1 MAACKLASQGK
12 TMADSSYDMEVQT
25 LRMLLSRQTPTDA
38 PVTPIQVDIKNPEDY
53 VAPRFCKKLK
63 GKQVS
68 PKGKQLSP
76 KGKQVSPKGKQV
88 SP

>member
-25 LRMLLSRQTPTDA
+25 LMTLLKRQTPADV

-53 VAPRFCKKLK
+53 VAPRFYKKLK

-68 PKGKQLSP
+68 GVSLSEILRNE
-76 KGKQVSPKGKQV
+76 VSGFTFKIN
-88 SP
+88 

>member
-25 LRMLLSRQTPTDA
+25 LLTLLKRQTPADV
-38 PVTPIQVDIKNPEDY
+38 PITPIQVDIKNPEDY
-53 VAPRFCKKLK
+53 VAPRFYKKLK

-68 PKGKQLSP
+68 CVPLLKILQSRVLGYLIN
-76 KGKQVSPKGKQV
+76 
-88 SP
+88 